1 MPQSSSPSGKS
12 VSTPEEEPPELL
24 LPEELGVEAGADD
37 ELEGSAEEVGVE
49 EDEDEDSRNSAGW
62 TEGVGVGVGVEVGV
76 ELLEELWQA
85 SGGATPLAHKR
96 VPSAIPLQTSAA
108 LILWPLSSYSKT
120 VPEVSTVRR
129 A

>member
-1 MPQSSSPSGKS
+1 M
-12 VSTPEEEPPELL
+12 STPEEEPPELL

-37 ELEGSAEEVGVE
+37 ELEGVAEEVGV
-49 EDEDEDSRNSAGW
+49 DEDWANSAGW
-62 TEGVGVGVGVEVGV
+62 TDGVGVGVGVEEGV
-76 ELLEELWQA
+76 ALLEKPWQA
-85 SGGATPLAHKR
+85 SGGAAPLAHRR

-108 LILWPLSSYSKT
+108 LILWPLSSYSTT

>member
-1 MPQSSSPSGKS
+1 MSR
-12 VSTPEEEPPELL
+12 PEEEPPELL

-76 ELLEELWQA
+76 ELLEKPWQA